1 MASQRINHAIQ
12 WLQDLQLTNEQLLT
26 VKRFRCLMGIRGF
39 AFWQWNYGS
48 QKFQVHGQLCLEA
61 GYSLE
66 EVEQLNL
73 IPQIQG
79 LIHSDDLDRSI
90 AIVRHHA
97 KHATPFHFSFRFLKK
112 LGGSLWVTTM
122 ANSIRNKQGRI
133 TDIVGVAFDASQLH
147 TTQEA
152 LRTAELRLQRI
163 MNASNDGIWE
173 WSAATD
179 RLDCSDRVI
188 QHLGFESF
196 EELSQGNEDPFHGWT
211 RRIHA
216 DDYAEFKYE
225 LEQAKKIQRA
235 FDVTYRIA
243 DKNGI
248 YRWIRTRAF
257 SIYSEQGEIQ
267 VISGTNIDVTEI
279 KMAHQRLARARDEA
293 ESANVSKS
301 KFLSG
306 MSQHLRT
313 PMNAILGYAQ
323 LFELDV
329 NLTNEQANNLKEI
342 RKAGEHLIQL
352 LDDVLDLSKIE
363 SGNINLNIEPVM
375 VADIVKDCINLSHP
389 QANQYGVSISADVDD
404 AEPLYAECDR
414 VRLKQVLLNL
424 ISNSIKYNRPSGW
437 VNINVFVHDAEEL
450 CISVEDNGL
459 GISEEKQKEL
469 FQPFNRL
476 GAERTAI
483 EGTGVGLVITKRLL
497 EMMGGDVSVYS
508 QENVGSCF
516 EIHLKRC
523 FEWNEEEVL
532 SLDTLLQR
540 ETSVTLDVSSKKT
553 VLYIEDNAS
562 NVRLMSKLFQHIT
575 NVEVEVADEP
585 LLGVYK
591 ARTMQPDLIL
601 LDLEIENAEGYKIIE
616 ILNTDDS
623 IKSIPKLA
631 FTSNTSPGE
640 TQKYE
645 QLGINT
651 LLSKPIN
658 IGQLITAVQ
667 TVFKAR
673 TE

>member
-1 MASQRINHAIQ
+1 MASDRLTYALQ

-39 AFWQWNYGS
+39 AFWQWNFTS
-48 QKFQVHGQLCLEA
+48 QQFQIHGQLCMEA

-66 EVEQLNL
+66 EIEQLNL
-73 IPQIQG
+73 VPQIQS
-79 LIHSDDLDRSI
+79 LIHRDDIDRSI

-97 KHATPFHFSFRFLKK
+97 KHQTPFHFSCRLLKK
-112 LGGSLWVTTM
+112 SDGHMWITTM
-122 ANSIRNKQGRI
+122 ANSIRDKQGKI
-133 TDIVGVAFDASQLH
+133 SDIVGVAFDASQLH

-173 WSAATD
+173 WNVATKK
-179 RLDCSDRVI
+179 LDCSDRVI
-188 QHLGFESF
+188 QHLGFQSF
-196 EELSQGNEDPFHGWT
+196 EELEFDEGGPLQGWT

-216 DDYAEFKYE
+216 DDFAHFKRQME
-225 LEQAKKIQRA
+225 KAQNSRKP

-248 YRWIRTRAF
+248 YRWVRTRAF
-257 SIYSEQGEIQ
+257 GSFDDNGQLT
-267 VISGTNIDVTEI
+267 VVSGTNIDVTEI
-279 KMAHQRLARARDEA
+279 KTAQQRLARARDEA

-313 PMNAILGYAQ
+313 PMNSILGYAQ
-323 LFELDV
+323 LFEFDA
-329 NLTNEQANNLKEI
+329 NLTGEQSNNLKEI

-375 VADIVKDCINLSHP
+375 VADIVRDCITLSHP
-389 QANQYGVSISADVDD
+389 QANQFGVTISADVDD

-424 ISNSIKYNRPSGW
+424 ISNGIKYNRPSGW

-459 GISEEKQKEL
+459 GISEEKQQEL

-476 GAERTAI
+476 GAENSDI
-483 EGTGVGLVITKRLL
+483 EGSGVGLVITKRLV
-497 EMMGGDVSVYS
+497 EMMDGDISVYS
-508 QENVGSCF
+508 QETVGSCF
-516 EIHLKRC
+516 EIHLNRC
-523 FEWNEEEVL
+523 FEWSEQEVL
-532 SLDTLLQR
+532 SLDSIIEQEREITLN
-540 ETSVTLDVSSKKT
+540 VDKPKT

-562 NVRLMSKLFQHIT
+562 SVRLMNKLFQHIA
-575 NVEVEVADEP
+575 NLNLEVADEP

-591 ARTMQPDLIL
+591 ARTLQPDLIL

-616 ILNTDDS
+616 ILNSDES
-623 IKSIPKLA
+623 INTIPKLA
-631 FTSNTSPGE
+631 FTANTSSQE
-640 TQKYE
+640 TQRYE

-658 IGQLITAVQ
+658 IGQLITSLQ
-667 TVFKAR
+667 TVFK